1 MQVVRIRSR
10 VGYVFCDSTTV
21 MTLNRQTFRKFFES
35 EVSEDL
41 LDYAE
46 RIIVDELVCT

>member
-1 MQVVRIRSR
+1 
-10 VGYVFCDSTTV
+10 
-21 MTLNRQTFRKFFES
+21 MTLDRQTFRKFFRE

-41 LDYAE
+41 LDNAE